1 MTPHITLRNTTINF
15 DASQELNDTSDKN
28 LESIG
33 TDAEEPVAVVAGRN
47 LDGQTQPTPQL
58 PRVGE
63 KRRQAP
69 LQRWSKNDTRMEGQS
84 AEAVEVTAL
93 EPPAK
98 NQLNL
103 SSEANGDVK
112 FAEFIFIE
120 LKKIKSDYFKF
131 KVRQDIQ
138 ESIFK
143 YISMENQQNQGQINQ
158 QSQLSQ
164 GFGCPNSL
172 SLGSYSQHI

>member
-1 MTPHITLRNTTINF
+1 MNF

-33 TDAEEPVAVVAGRN
+33 TDAEEPVAVVAGSN
-47 LDGQTQPTPQL
+47 LDWPPQPAPQPTPQL

-164 GFGCPNSL
+164 GFGCPNCF